1 MLDLLS
7 GMVHL
12 VVVMLLSLLLLCMLL
27 LCLLLILMLLLL
39 LLSLPLI
46 RIPRWVA
53 ACIHAIWRAPDL
65 LAKTRH
71 IPFATSRAAR
81 LSWRRH
87 AVGRRVWRRCGA
99 RAALVWR
106 Q

>member
-1 MLDLLS
+1 MLGLLS

-12 VVVMLLSLLLLCMLL
+12 VVVMLLCMLLLCMLL
-27 LCLLLILMLLLL
+27 LCLLLILMLV
-39 LLSLPLI
+39 LSLPLI
-46 RIPRWVA
+46 RIPRRVA
-53 ACIHAIWRAPDL
+53 ACVHAIWRAPDL